1 MRDKKNHSLWRR
13 LRDYLCKCKRKSNPE
28 KVIKK
33 CEEAITTA
41 IYNAKD
47 IRELEEIEKAIE
59 KCDNKLLESKIFANV
74 PFVTLYAG
82 EVNFFTQKLKKN
94 GKLKKQINCKI
105 KECKNY
111 LNEFQYF
118 YDHFLDCILTEYNNI
133 QNDKKGS
140 TINNLSKLEN
150 CIFEIDD
157 NENFKNHVERFIS
170 CIEDYLNKT
179 KSFDKYRTPVYYYFN
194 INNIHKKI
202 QEMCLKYENRCV
214 DLKKFYL
221 RLRLTIIEQRSFIL
235 SYLSKQYH
243 EKYFK
248 KARACFAWAF
258 IWFIITSLLTHIN
271 LSAGI
276 LGEINI
282 NFKLPLKVYNEW
294 LQYIIWITIKTPSII
309 LAWIGLSYLRA
320 ADRHDQDAKELS
332 NLYQYKS
339 MITDPVTQDA
349 LMVALAP
356 NYFGTKRNRRSD
368 NNFMEKL
375 LLKMIPTLNI
385 NAGGGSNNGN
395 NGGQNGGQT
404 HE

>member
-1 MRDKKNHSLWRR
+1 
-13 LRDYLCKCKRKSNPE
+13 
-28 KVIKK
+28 
-33 CEEAITTA
+33 
-41 IYNAKD
+41 
-47 IRELEEIEKAIE
+47 
-59 KCDNKLLESKIFANV
+59 
-74 PFVTLYAG
+74 
-82 EVNFFTQKLKKN
+82 
-94 GKLKKQINCKI
+94 
-105 KECKNY
+105 
-111 LNEFQYF
+111 
-118 YDHFLDCILTEYNNI
+118 
-133 QNDKKGS
+133 
-140 TINNLSKLEN
+140 
-150 CIFEIDD
+150 
-157 NENFKNHVERFIS
+157 VERFIS

-202 QEMCLKYENRCV
+202 QEMCLKYENRCI

-221 RLRLTIIEQRSFIL
+221 RLRLTIIEQRSFML

-243 EKYFK
+243 KKYFQ
-248 KARACFAWAF
+248 KACICFFWAF
-258 IWFIITSLLTHIN
+258 IWFIITSLPTYIN
-271 LSAGI
+271 LPNLPAGI
-276 LGEINI
+276 LGWINI
-282 NFKLPLKVYNEW
+282 NFEPTLGVKDEW
-294 LQYIIWITIKTPSII
+294 LKYIVWITIKTPSII

-356 NYFGTKRNRRSD
+356 NYFGTKRNRKSD

-385 NAGGGSNNGN
+385 NAGGGSNNGD

-404 HE
+404 H